1 MHAAHWAPRWLNR
14 AAIGGSRPSG
24 TVVSAKPAATLGS
37 QVSSNADNCG
47 STGGFGG
54 SVGSVVGSEVGLVVG
69 VDEGLPLAVGEALGL
84 ALSLGFGVG
93 VLPEAFGSYLS
104 TVSEPEVKGLFA
116 VFSVPPVIAKEL
128 DATNNSE
135 AVTDPMKTSRDF
147 EFARRFG
154 ISIFLNGVS
163 TNLWPSELRAR
174 VARMTVGAYIQV
186 SEKSGA
192 RAGMKTTRGQ

>member
-1 MHAAHWAPRWLNR
+1 MSSSAANF
-14 AAIGGSRPSG
+14 GS
-24 TVVSAKPAATLGS
+24 A
-37 QVSSNADNCG
+37 
-47 STGGFGG
+47 GGFGG
-54 SVGSVVGSEVGLVVG
+54 SVGSSVGLVVG
-69 VDEGLPLAVGEALGL
+69 VIVGVDEGLVVGVPLAVGEALGL
-84 ALSLGFGVG
+84 ALPVLLGVGVG

-104 TVSEPEVKGLFA
+104 TVSEPDAKGLFA

-128 DATNNSE
+128 DATNKSE

-163 TNLWPSELRAR
+163 INLWPSALRAR
-174 VARMTVGAYIQV
+174 VAKMTVGAYIHV

-192 RAGMKTTRGQ
+192 RAVMKTTRGQ